1 MNNLEI
7 RVRIGYDDVA
17 SIDIDENLNFE
28 NEWDILSN
36 YPVTIELVK
45 CEGDRYEDDDYKEEV
60 VGILEGLYFDIAYM
74 MNENVSFFDVFDDHD
89 QSVHELYNVLF
100 DGDEYKGEYEFLTPN
115 LFYLTNI
122 NINNEYQS
130 YKEKLLDKLDK
141 ILNYIGKLNVGLI
154 ATEAYFVAESVD
166 EEVSDEAKNDAKE
179 LLNDTGYVIADDDNE
194 EYWVKEV
201 F

>member
-7 RVRIGYDDVA
+7 RVRIGYDDLA
-17 SIDIDENLNFE
+17 SIYIDENLNFE

-45 CEGDRYEDDDYKEEV
+45 YEGDRYEDDDYKEEV
-60 VGILEGLYFDIAYM
+60 VGTLEGLYFDLSYM
-74 MNENVSFFDVFDDHD
+74 MNENVSFFDVFDSYD

-122 NINNEYQS
+122 NINKEYQS

-154 ATEAYFVAESVD
+154 ATDIYAISAWND
-166 EEVSDEAKNDAKE
+166 EEFNEEIKNDAKK
-179 LLNDTGYVIADDDNE
+179 LLNDTGYLVADDDNE
-194 EYWVKEV
+194 EYLVKEV